1 MKRHALL
8 RACTAGRLG
17 TGVLTGA
24 LLAGLIALT
33 PPAAAAPGAS
43 AAAATVPTWLVPL
56 NFQDGESDA
65 RHSCTGIYLSP
76 TRTLATPD
84 CFTGMSKN
92 DGVWEYDSAG
102 KMTGGTAG
110 FTRYRS
116 HPQFNATT
124 RQAGVSVFY
133 DQNPPS
139 AGRAVLAGPSDTYL
153 YTAGSKATF
162 YSWTGTD
169 AQESVRVRHS
179 EQVVVRAGSDC
190 AALLGRSLPQGTICT
205 SPAPDAAPVPAA
217 DQCFGD
223 AGGALVAG
231 GKLIAVSATSTSGCV
246 QNGVRLYTAIPTYR
260 AVVES
265 WTRDVDIEYRDSG
278 SIFGREPEDMIDT
291 LTPEYAW
298 ANNVDN
304 SGFMYLPFENF
315 VTLGGDLNRNGYTDL
330 LVRHNN
336 GTLYRIP
343 YDVSHNP
350 GARVSLGT
358 GWNRYNKLLAVRDLS
373 GDGQPDVVGRDAYG
387 YLWMHPGTGTGGLGV
402 RKKIGVGWGQYN
414 LIVGRSDLSGDGRA
428 DLLVRDAAGDLWLYR
443 GNGAGGFLPRTK
455 AGAGWKAFNAIV
467 ASGDSDHDGRQD
479 IIGRTSAGAAY
490 LYNVNNKGS
499 FVAPKLLTASNW
511 KKYVSLS

>member
-1 MKRHALL
+1 MTTGQTRARRRTAAGLL
-8 RACTAGRLG
+8 S
-17 TGVLTGA
+17 TGALTGA
-24 LLAGLIALT
+24 LLAGLTAAA
-33 PPAAAAPGAS
+33 PAAAA
-43 AAAATVPTWLVPL
+43 AAAAPTVPSWLVPL

-84 CFTGMSKN
+84 CFTGMSEN
-92 DGVWEYDSAG
+92 DTAWDYDTAG
-102 KMTGGTAG
+102 KMTGGGAG
-110 FTRYRS
+110 STRYRS

-133 DQNPPS
+133 DQNPSS

-162 YSWTGTD
+162 YSWTGAD
-169 AQESVRVRHS
+169 AQESARVRHS
-179 EQVVVRAGSDC
+179 EQVVVRRGADC
-190 AALLGRSLPQGTICT
+190 AQLLGRSLPQGTICT
-205 SPAPDAAPVPAA
+205 SPAPGAVPAAAA

-223 AGGALVAG
+223 AGGALVAS

-246 QNGVRLYTAIPTYR
+246 KDGVRLYTAVPTYR

-278 SIFGREPEDMIDT
+278 SILGREPEDMIDS

-298 ANNVDN
+298 ANNIDN

-315 VTLGGDLNRNGYTDL
+315 VTQAGDLNRNGYTEL
-330 LVRHNN
+330 LVRHND

-343 YDVSHNP
+343 YDGGHNP

-358 GWNRYNKLLAVRDLS
+358 GWNRYNKMLAVRDLS
-373 GDGQPDVVGRDAYG
+373 GDGQPDVVGRDASG
-387 YLWMHPGTGTGGLGV
+387 NLWMHPATGSGGLGA

-414 LIVGRSDLSGDGRA
+414 AIVGRSDLSGDGRA
-428 DLLVRDAAGDLWLYR
+428 DLLVRDKTGDLWLYR
-443 GNGAGGFLPRTK
+443 GNGGGGFLPRTK
-455 AGAGWKAFNAIV
+455 AGAGWKSFNAIV
-467 ASGDSDHDGRQD
+467 ASGDCDHDGRQD

-490 LYNVNNKGS
+490 LYNVNNKGG
-499 FVAPKLLTASNW
+499 FAAPKLLTASNW